1 MANILVLNAGSG
13 SQKVT
18 LYAIHANS
26 RAASAPVWE
35 AAINSTTPG
44 QSEGYFV
51 AQITSA
57 RGKEEIGV
65 PRNSPL
71 PEKLERLIRAS
82 WEGQSAALEMP
93 EQIDLVGHRVVHGGL
108 EFSCATLINP
118 QVEST
123 IEGLKELAP
132 LHNPHSLDGIAACRK
147 ILGSKVPQFAVFD
160 TAFHRTLPE
169 AAATYAGP
177 FEWVEKGFV
186 RYGFHGTSF
195 RYASQRA
202 AELMGRQDDEHLCQI
217 LCHLGGGCS
226 LAAVRGT
233 RCVDTTMGFTPLD
246 GIAMCTRSGAI
257 DPGLILHLLRH
268 GTDLDSL
275 EQILN
280 KQSGLAG
287 LSGMPGDTRIIFPKA
302 REHNRRAELA
312 LDVFIHR
319 LRAGV
324 GSMLASLGHLDAL
337 IFTDVIGET
346 EPIVRERV
354 CDAFGFLD
362 LRLNPTLNISSPAD
376 TDIAAKDSSV
386 RVLIIKGQEN
396 WQIAAESFQAW
407 SCADP
412 TQTAKSC

>member
-1 MANILVLNAGSG
+1 VA
-13 SQKVT
+13 

-44 QSEGYFV
+44 QPEGYFV
-51 AQITSA
+51 AQIISP
-57 RGKEEIGV
+57 RGKEEIRV

-71 PEKLERLIRAS
+71 PEKLETLIRAS

-108 EFSCATLINP
+108 EFSCATLVNP

-123 IEGLKELAP
+123 IKRLEELAP
-132 LHNPHSLDGIAACRK
+132 LHNPHSLAGISACRNV
-147 ILGSKVPQFAVFD
+147 LGSKVPQFAVFD

-202 AELMGRQDDEHLCQI
+202 AEIIGRQDDEHLCQI

-257 DPGLILHLLRH
+257 DPGLILYLLRH

-302 REHNRRAELA
+302 REHHRRAELA

-324 GSMLASLGHLDAL
+324 GSMLASLGQLDAL

-346 EPIVRERV
+346 EPVVRERV
-354 CDAFGFLD
+354 CDAFGFLN

-376 TDIAAKDSSV
+376 TDIAATDSSV

-407 SCADP
+407 SGADP
-412 TQTAKSC
+412 AQTPKSY